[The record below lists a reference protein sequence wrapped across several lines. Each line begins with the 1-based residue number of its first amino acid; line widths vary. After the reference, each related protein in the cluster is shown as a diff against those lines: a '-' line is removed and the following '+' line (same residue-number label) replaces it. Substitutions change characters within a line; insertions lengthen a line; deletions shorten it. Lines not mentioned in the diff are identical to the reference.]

1 LEEKLTFLPSVVVPA
16 FLCNSCCLS
25 LRAFPLQIAVF
36 EKEYASFSIGG
47 IGLFYKI
54 FHTMH
59 GVRDFFVGFDWQ
71 QTLSSFWVL
80 FAVLDILGSIP
91 IIMNIRSRA
100 GSIHIRKT
108 MVAVSVIMVTFLL
121 LGQSMLDIFSIDI
134 GSFVLAGS
142 IILFI
147 LGLEMVLDVSI
158 FHISLDND
166 GTSSIVPL
174 AFPVVSGTGTL
185 ITLLTLKE
193 DYAIVNILC
202 GTLANLV
209 FVYVVIRYS
218 EFIGHRLGKLG
229 VNIIHKVM
237 GVVVLSIAVKLFK
250 THLFL

>member
-1 LEEKLTFLPSVVVPA
+1 ML
-16 FLCNSCCLS
+16 LS
-25 LRAFPLQIAVF
+25 
-36 EKEYASFSIGG
+36 ASGG
-47 IGLFYKI
+47 VRPFHKI
-54 FHTMH
+54 FHAMH
-59 GVRDFFVGFDWQ
+59 VVRNFFIDFDWQ
-71 QTLSSFWVL
+71 QVLSSFWIL

-91 IIMNIRSRA
+91 IIMNIRRRA

-108 MVAVSVIMVTFLL
+108 MVAVSVIMVTFLF
-121 LGQSMLDIFSIDI
+121 LGQSLLDIFSIDI

-147 LGLEMVLDVSI
+147 LGLEMVLDISI

-174 AFPVVSGTGTL
+174 AFPIVSGTGTL

-193 DYAIVNILC
+193 DYAIVNVLC
-202 GTLANLV
+202 GILANLI

-218 EFIGHRLGKLG
+218 EFIVHRLGKLG

-237 GVVVLSIAVKLFK
+237 GVVVLSIAVKLFR
-250 THLFL
+250 THIFL

>member
-1 LEEKLTFLPSVVVPA
+1 
-16 FLCNSCCLS
+16 
-25 LRAFPLQIAVF
+25 
-36 EKEYASFSIGG
+36 
-47 IGLFYKI
+47 
-54 FHTMH
+54 MH
-59 GVRDFFVGFDWQ
+59 GVVRDFFVGFDWQ
-71 QTLSSFWVL
+71 QVLSSFWIL
-80 FAVLDILGSIP
+80 FVVLDILGSIP
-91 IIMNIRSRA
+91 IIMNIRKRQ

-108 MVAVSVIMVTFLL
+108 MVAASVIMVTFLFL
-121 LGQSMLDIFSIDI
+121 AIDI

-158 FHISLDND
+158 FHMSLDND
-166 GTSSIVPL
+166 GASSIIPL

-202 GTLANLV
+202 GTIANLV
-209 FVYVVIRYS
+209 FVYLVIRYS
-218 EFIGHRLGKLG
+218 EFIGRRLGKLG